1 MKSRFVINCYL
12 LTGFDVAEGYEENV
26 VIENLHERIWLARMV
41 NVVRAVSTKTSVK
54 TPASVDFT
62 NA

>member
-1 MKSRFVINCYL
+1 
-12 LTGFDVAEGYEENV
+12 V

-41 NVVRAVSTKTSVK
+41 NVVRAISTKTSVK